1 MLGLFGVGNGMYN
14 SKKNLIRFFTEAWK
28 ITVQTGTMGYSRKNT
43 GMEGMEFPGVF
54 KK

>member
-1 MLGLFGVGNGMYN
+1 MVCIIR
-14 SKKNLIRFFTEAWK
+14 KKTLHVLFTEAWK
-28 ITVQTGTMGYSRKNT
+28 ITVQTGAMGYSRKNT